1 MAGELHLPESERA
14 RRVRR
19 WIRRGEKRLRARHP
33 VLNHPDAIAA
43 VSTVI
48 PVAGMVGLGW
58 LYALGH
64 VSAMVCIL
72 GNAFLASILHEIEH
86 DLIHH
91 LYFQARP
98 VARNLAL
105 LLAWAFR
112 GNVVHGWYRRR
123 IHLHHHKASGTL
135 TDVEER
141 LLGLGQPWGPRRIL
155 VMVDGAMAFL
165 LNARVLQDEA
175 PGFRRREL
183 ALASVPVY
191 PVFAFVLL
199 SFLAAQGLRL
209 FVPGY
214 VPSPLFA
221 ALYPTIDVLAVS
233 WVFPN
238 YLRQAA
244 LQIVSSNVHYYGD
257 VDAVH
262 TETQIPPAARAL
274 AVAAVLLQLRNHP
287 QLPSLRRRAAVLFA
301 AAPLSMGPSRDA
313 QVRGSVQRPGD
324 VSPGEPIPRRRLI
337 GCRLIARQRRA
348 SGGHVPRDRSGR
360 EARYR

>member
-1 MAGELHLPESERA
+1 MTRELHLPESEKA

-43 VSTVI
+43 VLTAV
-48 PVAGMVGLGW
+48 PVAGMIALGW
-58 LYALGH
+58 LYAVGR

-86 DLIHH
+86 DLIHL

-98 VARNLAL
+98 VARDLVL

-112 GNVVHGWYRRR
+112 GNVIHGWYRRR
-123 IHLHHHKASGTL
+123 IHLHHHKASGSV

-199 SFLAAQGLRL
+199 SFLVAHGLRL

-214 VPSPLFA
+214 VPSPAFA
-221 ALYPTIDVLAVS
+221 ALYPAIEVLAVS

-262 TETQIPPAARAL
+262 TETQILRPL
-274 AVAAVLLQLRNHP
+274 VLWPLQLFCFNFGTTHSFHHFVVEQPFYLR
-287 QLPSLRRRAAVLFA
+287 QLLSPWVLPAMRKYGIRFNDLGTFLRANRYRAA
-301 AAPLSMGPSRDA
+301 
-313 QVRGSVQRPGD
+313 
-324 VSPGEPIPRRRLI
+324 
-337 GCRLIARQRRA
+337 
-348 SGGHVPRDRSGR
+348 
-360 EARYR
+360 